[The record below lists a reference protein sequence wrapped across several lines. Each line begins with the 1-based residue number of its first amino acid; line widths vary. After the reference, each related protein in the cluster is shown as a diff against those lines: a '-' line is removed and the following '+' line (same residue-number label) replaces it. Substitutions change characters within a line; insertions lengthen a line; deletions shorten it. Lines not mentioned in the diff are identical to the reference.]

1 MTFTTNPKKILKN
14 KWVLTLAGTALF
26 LGISLLL
33 LPVIAKYYITKQIV
47 ENGADTAVIDKL
59 RINLFAGRIAL
70 EGVDVTLGGRTVLS
84 NQDINFDIGM
94 MSLFKKQA
102 EIEKA
107 ALDGLTLE
115 IELYQDGR
123 MRFGSYTS
131 TPAAPDTLE
140 EPEGTAKP
148 WVAQAN
154 QVTMSNCRIHFK
166 TPDLDLTLQV
176 DEASL
181 VRFTTA
187 PGDKPGTFSLSGS
200 VNGTPVRLNLNS
212 LRVKPDII
220 AGGRIQVD
228 GFELDNLANFLKPYL
243 APFTGRA
250 SVDGTAMFK
259 RSVSGDIF
267 IDYDGMIELEQGH
280 IGGNTFSVQ
289 GAPVRWEK
297 GPIHFER
304 TEKKGIVIDIDG
316 SLTGKELAVD
326 IPDPVIKIREPAVAI
341 DGKVQVLINDEVT
354 VDTCAGFTLKHTTF
368 SMPPLQAEAADVSWQ
383 GKGECIKFNSGTTE
397 KELSVRAQGEL
408 AAANPSFA
416 ESDET
421 IELAVNGSSLSWNGE
436 VSYLLGLTGN
446 APSIVETNGSLKGA
460 NLVIQQGDLMEYKQ
474 RALTAEGKGK
484 VNLGLRITVNY
495 DGTLGL
501 EGTDLQ
507 MGAMSSSGKTI
518 DWQGKSAFSLGADN
532 DVHLILNGSLNT
544 TELAAQLKE
553 PAISFAQKSLTL
565 TTKGSVD
572 LGRQTTV
579 QGTASFKSSGFAILD
594 DDSQATLLTLEQ
606 FTIDTI
612 EAPGGETITI
622 KQALADGLEVNIR
635 GNMPLHITIPSIA
648 MTDIQTDDLA
658 TFRTNELSAR
668 SPVVIATKNM
678 KKLAGLETL
687 RIRNIQAG
695 LDQRISVDQVNFDE
709 LFFLGESAKKK
720 DNICSIAGA
729 RLSKLGWSPEKGM
742 TGESLSFADLFCTLI
757 RDKDGNLILNKELA
771 AMRTP
776 GENKEK
782 PTDKSEE
789 AESSPTA
796 HILLS
801 QVTLRGESGLHFE
814 DHTLAVPFISD
825 LSITTLQIKDI
836 DSGNPSEPA
845 SVQLIG
851 SVDKRAPMVISG
863 TIAPFAAS
871 PAVNLK
877 LKLKNYPLA
886 NLSAYTVQ
894 SVGVALA
901 GGQLKLKSKVKLK
914 DNQLDMSN
922 EVVLKKLETSTISKE
937 LAAKLDNRLPIP
949 LDSAL
954 SMLRD
959 SEGNITLDVPLQ
971 GPLDQLNVGISD
983 IMITA
988 LSTAIV
994 PAASGYLMYTLGPYG
1009 ALAWVGMKVGE
1020 KMLEIRLPPIE
1031 FPPGVSAVPE
1041 GLKDYAD
1048 RLAKILRDKPTE
1060 DFQLCPKSS
1069 AWEFVS
1075 ESEKEKLDKKG
1086 PELSDKAREKLM
1098 TLGQERAVNIKKY
1111 LIRNYGIDKDR
1122 LLICITKIETKKSA
1136 KPRVDIQM

>member
-1 MTFTTNPKKILKN
+1 MTFTANPKKILKN
-14 KWVLTLAGTALF
+14 KWALLVAVTVLSAIIA
-26 LGISLLL
+26 LLL
-33 LPVIAKYYITKQIV
+33 LPVATKLYLTKWLL
-47 ENGADTAVIDKL
+47 ENGADTVVIDKL
-59 RINLFAGRIAL
+59 RINPFAGRISL
-70 EGVDVTLGGRTVLS
+70 EGVDVSQGENTVLS
-84 NQDINFDIGM
+84 NTDISFDIGLV
-94 MSLFKKQA
+94 SLFKKHA
-102 EIEKA
+102 DIEKA
-107 ALDGLTLE
+107 VLDGLTIE
-115 IELYQDGR
+115 VELYKDGR
-123 MRFGSYTS
+123 MRFGSYTTGRPRPAPQTPSKS
-131 TPAAPDTLE
+131 TTD
-140 EPEGTAKP
+140 P
-148 WVAQAN
+148 WVALAG
-154 QVTMSNCRIHFK
+154 QVTLSNCKVHFK
-166 TPDLDLTLQV
+166 MPNLDMILQV
-176 DEASL
+176 DKASL
-181 VRFTTA
+181 VKFTTA
-187 PGDKPGTFSLSGS
+187 PGDKSGTFSLNGS
-200 VNGTPVRLNLNS
+200 VNGTPIRLNLS
-212 LRVKPDII
+212 TLRVEPDIV
-220 AGGRIQVD
+220 AGGRIRVD
-228 GFELDNLANFLKPYL
+228 GFELNSLADLLKPYL

-250 SVDGTAMFK
+250 SVDGTGMFK
-259 RSVSGDIF
+259 LSDNGDIF
-267 IDYDGMIELEQGH
+267 VDYDGMIDLDQGH
-280 IGGNTFSVQ
+280 IGGDSFSVQ

-297 GPIHFER
+297 GLIHFEL
-304 TEKKGIVIDIDG
+304 TEKKGIIIDVDG

-326 IPDPVIKIREPAVAI
+326 IPNPVIKIREPAVAI

-397 KELSVRAQGEL
+397 KGLSVRAQGEL

-416 ESDET
+416 DRDET
-421 IELAVNGSSLSWNGE
+421 VELAVNGSSLSWNGE
-436 VSYLLGLTGN
+436 VSYLLGLTDK

-460 NLVIQQGDLMEYKQ
+460 NLAVQRGDLMEYKQ
-474 RALTAEGKGK
+474 GALTAVGKGK
-484 VNLGLRITVNY
+484 VNLGSRITVNY

-501 EGTDLQ
+501 EGTNLQ
-507 MGAMSSSGKTI
+507 MAAMSSSGKTI
-518 DWQGKSAFSLGADN
+518 DWQGKSAFSLDADT
-532 DVHLILNGSLNT
+532 DMQLILDGSLNT

-565 TTKGSVD
+565 ATKGSVD
-572 LGRQTTV
+572 LGRKTTV
-579 QGTASFKSSGFAILD
+579 QGTASFESSGFAILD
-594 DDSQATLLTLEQ
+594 DNSQAPLLTLEQ
-606 FTIDTI
+606 FVIDTI
-612 EAPGGETITI
+612 EAPGGEKISI
-622 KQALADGLEVNIR
+622 KQALADGLEVNIP
-635 GNMPLHITIPSIA
+635 GNMPLKVTIPSIA

-658 TFRTNELSAR
+658 TFKTSELSAR
-668 SPVVIATKNM
+668 SPVVVATKNN

-695 LDQRISVDQVNFDE
+695 LDQQVTVGRMNFNE
-709 LFFLGESAKKK
+709 FFFLGESAKKK

-757 RDKDGNLILNKELA
+757 RDKDGKLVLNKELA
-771 AMRTP
+771 AMSTS
-776 GENKEK
+776 GKNKEK
-782 PTDKSEE
+782 PADTSEE
-789 AESSPTA
+789 AEASPEA
-796 HILLS
+796 NIRLS

-814 DHTLAVPFISD
+814 DHTLAVPFSSD
-825 LSITTLQIKDI
+825 LAITTLQIKNI
-836 DSGNPSEPA
+836 DSGKPSEPA
-845 SVQLIG
+845 SVKLIG
-851 SVDKRAPMVISG
+851 SIDKRAPLNISG
-863 TIAPFAAS
+863 TVAPFGES
-871 PAVNLK
+871 PAVK
-877 LKLKNYPLA
+877 MKIKLKNYPLA
-886 NLSAYTVQ
+886 DLSAYTVQ

-937 LAAKLDNRLPIP
+937 LAAKLDNQLPIP

-959 SEGNITLDVPLQ
+959 SDGNITLDVPLQ

-988 LSTAIV
+988 LSKAIV
-994 PAASGYLMYTLGPYG
+994 PAASGYLMSTLGPYG

-1020 KMLEIRLPPIE
+1020 KMLEIRLPPVE
-1031 FPPGVSAVPE
+1031 FPPGVSEVPD

-1069 AWEFVS
+1069 AWEFIS

-1086 PELSDKAREKLM
+1086 LELSDKAREKLM
-1098 TLGQERAVNIKKY
+1098 ALGQERAANIKKY